1 LPPLLF
7 NIVADCLAR
16 MVVCAQDNEML
27 IGLAS
32 NLIPK
37 GIAIMQYTDNT
48 VMCLAHDLEK
58 KLEV

>member
-7 NIVADCLAR
+7 NIAADCLAR

-27 IGLAS
+27 TGLAS

-37 GIAIMQYTDNT
+37 GIAIMQYTDDT

>member
-1 LPPLLF
+1 
-7 NIVADCLAR
+7 

-27 IGLAS
+27 TGLAS

-37 GIAIMQYTDNT
+37 GIDIMQYTDDT

-58 KLEV
+58 S